1 MEAGFLLVDK
11 PVGVTSRD
19 VVVQVRRHL
28 RQTGSKAQIGHC
40 GTLDPLATGLL
51 VLAIGPATSLTPWF
65 QGGDKSYVGTFQMG
79 VTSPSLDVETPQTPV
94 DLPACP
100 TEVMLQ
106 SACRSFIGT
115 ITQVPPKFSAVH
127 VQGKRAYQLARSGK
141 SFEVPP
147 RNVRIDRL
155 VLQPID
161 WPFVQLQ
168 VDCSGGTYVRT
179 LGDDLAQKL
188 GTHAVMTALQ
198 RTASS
203 RFKLEQASDLNSL
216 LENPHWRDL
225 LIPIADAVCF
235 MPQVTVDR
243 ETSRRFRNGLVT
255 HQLDRQLE
263 AVWQARAPRV
273 TLDDPA
279 TEVATP
285 PDPQPVAPLA
295 HESDDSEAESVD
307 STVADSTEADSAV
320 ADSTEVLVLL
330 EDRRPVGIAYRRPR
344 PDREWPWRIKL
355 NLAQWL
361 ER

>member
-1 MEAGFLLVDK
+1 MTKGELLESGFLLVDK
-11 PVGVTSRD
+11 PTGVTSRE
-19 VVVQVRRHL
+19 VVVHVRRHL
-28 RQTGSKAQIGHC
+28 RRTGSKAQIGHC

-51 VLAIGPATSLTPWF
+51 VLAVGPATSLTPWF
-65 QGGDKSYVGTFQMG
+65 QGGDKSYVGTFQLG

-94 DLPACP
+94 DLPPCP
-100 TEVMLQ
+100 AEATLQ
-106 SACRSFIGT
+106 SACRSFIGS
-115 ITQVPPKFSAVH
+115 ITQIPPKFSAVH

-147 RNVRIDRL
+147 RTVRIDRL
-155 VLQPID
+155 ELQQVN
-161 WPFVQLQ
+161 WPMVQLQ

-179 LGDDLAQKL
+179 LGDDLAQQL
-188 GTHAVMTALQ
+188 GTRAVMTALQ

-216 LENPHWRDL
+216 VENSQWRDS

-235 MPQVTVDR
+235 MPHVTVDR
-243 ETSRRFRNGLVT
+243 ETARRFRNGLVT
-255 HQLDRQLE
+255 HQLDRRME
-263 AVWQARAPRV
+263 AIWQELSPRSTV
-273 TLDDPA
+273 VD
-279 TEVATP
+279 
-285 PDPQPVAPLA
+285 PLA
-295 HESDDSEAESVD
+295 HVAAGPHPEADAPITSESDGADMDSD
-307 STVADSTEADSAV
+307 DPPAV
-320 ADSTEVLVLL
+320 DSTEVLVLL

>member
-1 MEAGFLLVDK
+1 MTKGERLEAGFLLVDK
-11 PVGVTSRD
+11 PTGVTSRE

-28 RQTGSKAQIGHC
+28 RRTGSKAQIGHC

-51 VLAIGPATSLTPWF
+51 VLAVGPATSLTPWF

-79 VTSPSLDVETPQTPV
+79 ITSPSLDVETLATPV
-94 DLPACP
+94 DLPPCP
-100 TEVMLQ
+100 PEGKLQ
-106 SACRSFIGT
+106 SVCQSFIGT
-115 ITQVPPKFSAVH
+115 INQVPPKFSAVH

-141 SFEVPP
+141 SFDVPP
-147 RNVRIDRL
+147 RQVRIHRL
-155 VLQPID
+155 LLQQVD
-161 WPFVQLQ
+161 WPTIQLQ
-168 VDCSGGTYVRT
+168 VDCSGGTYIRT
-179 LGDDLAQKL
+179 LGDDLAQQL
-188 GTHAVMTALQ
+188 GTRAVMTSLQ

-203 RFKLEQASDLNSL
+203 RFRLEQASTLDSL
-216 LENPHWRDL
+216 LEDPHWRDS

-263 AVWQARAPRV
+263 AIWEMLAPV
-273 TLDDPA
+273 SHTCNA
-279 TEVATP
+279 EVAEDDLTREGTILE
-285 PDPQPVAPLA
+285 QAS
-295 HESDDSEAESVD
+295 ESDDADTESDEPRV
-307 STVADSTEADSAV
+307 V
-320 ADSTEVLVLL
+320 DSTEVLVLL
-330 EDRRPVGIAYRRPR
+330 EDRRPVGIAYRFPR

>member
-1 MEAGFLLVDK
+1 VTKGERLEAGFLLVDK
-11 PVGVTSRD
+11 PAGVTSRE
-19 VVVQVRRHL
+19 VVVQVRRHI
-28 RQTGSKAQIGHC
+28 RQSGSKAQIGHC

-51 VLAIGPATSLTPWF
+51 VLAVGPATSLTPWF

-79 VTSPSLDVETPQTPV
+79 VTSPSLDVETPPTPV
-94 DLPACP
+94 DLPPCP
-100 TEVMLQ
+100 TAATLQ
-106 SACRSFIGT
+106 AACGAFIGT

-147 RNVRIDRL
+147 RQVRIHRL
-155 VLQPID
+155 VLQQID
-161 WPFVQLQ
+161 WPTIQLR
-168 VDCSGGTYVRT
+168 VDCSGGTYIRT
-179 LGDDLAQKL
+179 LGDDLAQQL
-188 GTHAVMTALQ
+188 GTRAVMTALQ

-203 RFKLEQASDLNSL
+203 RFRLEQASTLESL
-216 LENPHWRDL
+216 LENPHWRDS

-235 MPQVTVDR
+235 MPQVTVDL
-243 ETSRRFRNGLVT
+243 ETAGRFRNGLVT

-263 AVWQARAPRV
+263 AIWQESPPESTVGNPLAQ
-273 TLDDPA
+273 
-279 TEVATP
+279 VADGLHPETAG
-285 PDPQPVAPLA
+285 PVAS
-295 HESDDSEAESVD
+295 ESNDFDTKSGD
-307 STVADSTEADSAV
+307 STVADA
-320 ADSTEVLVLL
+320 TEVLVLL

>member
-1 MEAGFLLVDK
+1 MTKGELLESGFLLVDK
-11 PVGVTSRD
+11 PTGVTSRE
-19 VVVQVRRHL
+19 VVVHVRRHI
-28 RQTGSKAQIGHC
+28 RQSGSKAQIGHC

-51 VLAIGPATSLTPWF
+51 VLAVGPATSLTPWF

-94 DLPACP
+94 DLPPCP
-100 TEVMLQ
+100 TAATLQ
-106 SACRSFIGT
+106 TACRSLVGT
-115 ITQVPPKFSAVH
+115 ITQVPPMFSAVH

-147 RNVRIDRL
+147 RTVRIDRL
-155 VLQPID
+155 VLQHRNWPI
-161 WPFVQLQ
+161 VQLQ

-188 GTHAVMTALQ
+188 GTRAVMTGLQ

-203 RFKLEQASDLNSL
+203 RFKLEQASDLGSL
-216 LENPHWRDL
+216 VENPHWRDS

-235 MPQVTVDR
+235 MPHVTVDQ
-243 ETSRRFRNGLVT
+243 ETARRFRNGLVT

-263 AVWQARAPRV
+263 AIWQESP
-273 TLDDPA
+273 PA
-279 TEVATP
+279 STVVNPLAEVA
-285 PDPQPVAPLA
+285 DGLNSEAAAPLA
-295 HESDDSEAESVD
+295 SESDDFGAASGD
-307 STVADSTEADSAV
+307 STVADA
-320 ADSTEVLVLL
+320 TEVLVLL